1 MIFRE
6 ISPLRYRWSFPAKTF
21 FFLFYLAALLAPIPY
36 VFFQPGTPDDV
47 GGKLISIKDAKT
59 YPVNGKLFITS
70 ILVTNPDAPVFGPE
84 TLYNWAVGSSVVIP
98 REIVYPK
105 SESKNQSVQQSQSEM
120 TSSQAS
126 ATAAALNYLGY
137 QFTTAYYIN
146 AIRPYSNARGKL
158 EPNDYVVAIDGKKI
172 TKLEDV
178 RTSYIGKKIGDH
190 LQITVERKNSAG
202 QFSQLTYDVTL
213 VANQDKNSSGLQS
226 GKPAIGILVGT
237 TGKFPIDIQFNID
250 DVGGPSAGMIFALGI
265 VDKLTEEDL
274 VRGRKIA
281 GTGTIS
287 AQGSVGAI
295 GGIEEKMIGA
305 KRAGATIFLAPREN
319 CPDIRHVPRGLKVI
333 PVSTLRESI
342 ATLRLPDNSK
352 FPTC

>member
-1 MIFRE
+1 MIFRQ
-6 ISPLRYRWSFPAKTF
+6 ISPLRYPWSAPAKTF
-21 FFLFYLAALLAPIPY
+21 FFLFTLAALLAPLPY
-36 VFFQPGTPDDV
+36 VFFMPGTPDDV
-47 GGKLISIKDAKT
+47 GGKLISIKNATT

-84 TLYNWAVGSSVVIP
+84 TLYNWAVGPNVVVP

-105 SESKNQSVQQSQSEM
+105 VQSDKEAVAQSQSEM
-120 TSSQAS
+120 TSSQAA

-137 QFTTAYYIN
+137 EFTTAYYVN
-146 AIRPYSNARGKL
+146 AIRDYSDARGKL
-158 EPNDYVVAIDGKKI
+158 LPNDFVISIDGKAI
-172 TKLEDV
+172 SQIDDI
-178 RTSYIGKKIGDH
+178 RASYIGKKVGDTIR
-190 LQITVERKNSAG
+190 ITVERKSSSG
-202 QFSQLTYDVTL
+202 QISQLSYEITL
-213 VANQDKNSSGLQS
+213 VGSREPNTSGLQS
-226 GKPAIGILVGT
+226 GKPAIGVLIGT
-237 TGKFPIDIQFNID
+237 TGKFPIDVQFNID

-265 VDKLTEEDL
+265 VEKLTEEDL
-274 VRGRKIA
+274 LRGRKVA
-281 GTGTIS
+281 GTGTINS
-287 AQGSVGAI
+287 RGEVGAI

-342 ATLRLPDNSK
+342 ASLQAPENFK

>member
-6 ISPLRYRWSFPAKTF
+6 ISPLRYRWSFPAKAF
-21 FFLFYLAALLAPIPY
+21 FFLFMAAALVAPIPY
-36 VFFQPGTPDDV
+36 VFFMPGTPDDV
-47 GGKLISIKDAKT
+47 GGKLIAIKNAKS

-84 TLYNWAVGSSVVIP
+84 TLYNWAVGSNVVVP
-98 REIVYPK
+98 RENVYPK
-105 SESKNQSVQQSQSEM
+105 TESDNQAVQQSQSEM

-126 ATAAALNYLGY
+126 ATAAALSYLGY
-137 QFTTAYYIN
+137 PFTTAYYVN
-146 AIRPYSNARGKL
+146 AIREYSDARGKL
-158 EPNDYVVAIDGKKI
+158 EPNDFVVAIDGKKI
-172 TKLEDV
+172 TAIDDV
-178 RTSYIGKKIGDH
+178 RASYVGKKVGDV
-190 LQITVERKNSAG
+190 LRITVERRDAQG
-202 QFSQLTYDVTL
+202 QSSQLTYEVKL
-213 VANQDKNSSGLQS
+213 VASREPNSSGLQS
-226 GKPAIGILVGT
+226 GKPAIGVLIGT

-274 VRGRKIA
+274 LRGRKVA
-281 GTGTIS
+281 GTGTIN
-287 AQGSVGAI
+287 AQGVVGAI

-305 KRAGATIFLAPREN
+305 KRAGATLFLAPREN
-319 CPDIRHVPRGLKVI
+319 CPDIRHIPRGLKVI

-342 ATLRLPDNSK
+342 ATLRAPDNSK